1 MSVSAC
7 TGSLPGC
14 CDHCH
19 HHDCSN
25 NQFIEQNV
33 RWKQLTAVTLSFVL
47 YAQRFMHV
55 VQVAETMFNPY
66 GEDDDDYEMNM
77 FIDQYMK
84 V

>member
-7 TGSLPGC
+7 TGPVPGC

-66 GEDDDDYEMNM
+66 GEDDDDYEMNV